1 MVQRRYAASGPAA
14 IRWERC
20 NVDTLL
26 GVRGLALGDGVLI
39 SQHKAGVPGCLQG
52 GILCFLAQKKGREGV
67 FPSLP
72 LVGTTDLVDPL
83 WLGFAEFC

>member
-39 SQHKAGVPGCLQG
+39 SQHMVLVRGVHDMRESGFYSPQIVGNG
-52 GILCFLAQKKGREGV
+52 GA
-67 FPSLP
+67 
-72 LVGTTDLVDPL
+72 
-83 WLGFAEFC
+83 